1 MKYLVDACPQQALM
15 GGSKTIRGGGDT
27 VLVVALEN
35 DAPFDLQ
42 QLYLLSYNDFDIAL
56 NALREWRSQ
65 RYVWMREHESDQPW
79 RSHTA

>member
-1 MKYLVDACPQQALM
+1 MYLQTLFEKARASSD
-15 GGSKTIRGGGDT
+15 DT
-27 VLVVALEN
+27 SAAILSQLLDALEN

>member
-1 MKYLVDACPQQALM
+1 MYLQTLFEKARSSSD
-15 GGSKTIRGGGDT
+15 DT
-27 VLVVALEN
+27 SAAIFGQLLDALEH

-42 QLYLLSYNDFDIAL
+42 QLYLLSYNDFDMAL

-79 RSHTA
+79 RSHAG